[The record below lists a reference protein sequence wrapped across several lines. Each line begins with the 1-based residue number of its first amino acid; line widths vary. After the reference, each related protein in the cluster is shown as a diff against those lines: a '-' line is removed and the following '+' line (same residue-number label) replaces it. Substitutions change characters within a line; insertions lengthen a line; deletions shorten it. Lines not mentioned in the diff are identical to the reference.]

1 MATASYVIGIGSN
14 RRHVRHGAPA
24 RIVAAAVCA
33 IAAQGL
39 TVVRCSR
46 TRRSPALGPSARD
59 FANAALLVD
68 SALPPLALL
77 ALLKRIE
84 RDFGRRRGRRWG
96 ARVLDL
102 DILAWS
108 LGRWHSRTLVVRT
121 RRSPTAASR
130 SARPPRSRPTGGNRA
145 MAARCASSLRDFV
158 RHDRLTAR
166 RAAHRDGAPAAR
178 PRGPIAQLVEQRTF
192 NL

>member
-14 RRHVRHGAPA
+14 RRHGRHGAPA
-24 RIVAAAVCA
+24 RIVAAAVGA

-108 LGRWHSRTLVVRT
+108 LGRWQSRTLIVPHAALADRRFAIGPAAEIAPDWRHPRDGRT
-121 RRSPTAASR
+121 LRQL
-130 SARPPRSRPTGGNRA
+130 
-145 MAARCASSLRDFV
+145 AARLRAPRPV
-158 RHDRLTAR
+158 DRT
-166 RAAHRDGAPAAR
+166 
-178 PRGPIAQLVEQRTF
+178 PRGS
-192 NL
+192 

>member
-14 RRHVRHGAPA
+14 RRHGRHGAPA
-24 RIVAAAVCA
+24 RIVAAAVVA

-39 TVVRCSR
+39 TVVRHSR
-46 TRRSPALGPSARD
+46 TRRSPALGPSTRD

-68 SALPPLALL
+68 SALSPPALL

-96 ARVLDL
+96 TRVLDL

-108 LGRWHSRTLVVRT
+108 LGRWQSRTLLVPHAALAD
-121 RRSPTAASR
+121 RRFAI
-130 SARPPRSRPTGGNRA
+130 G
-145 MAARCASSLRDFV
+145 
-158 RHDRLTAR
+158 
-166 RAAHRDGAPAAR
+166 PAAEIAPDWR
-178 PRGPIAQLVEQRTF
+178 HPRHGRTLRQLDARLRALRPVDRTPRGS
-192 NL
+192 